1 MIVSGVFLR
10 DNSYYCGFLAVY
22 VLYIG
27 YTLCW
32 RTAMSISSTRKVSS
46 STAPARRTERSY
58 AVGGQGEAF
67 VENIDTTNN
76 VSINNDSNEHH
87 NESEQSFQRPN
98 KKEEKSNISSAPA
111 YVASAIEALAASGV
125 YEQAEEDS
133 EANTSHKIGVYDN
146 NQSIIKEDQQER
158 NSHPYL
164 KHFYEK
170 NEIVEEVDEL
180 V

>member
-1 MIVSGVFLR
+1 
-10 DNSYYCGFLAVY
+10 
-22 VLYIG
+22 
-27 YTLCW
+27 
-32 RTAMSISSTRKVSS
+32 MSISSTRKVSS
-46 STAPARRTERSY
+46 STAPARRTERNY
-58 AVGGQGEAF
+58 AVGGKGEAF

-76 VSINNDSNEHH
+76 VSVNNDYNEHH
-87 NESEQSFQRPN
+87 DESEQSFQKFN
-98 KKEEKSNISSAPA
+98 KKEEKTNISSSPT

-125 YEQAEEDS
+125 FEQDEDQTS
-133 EANTSHKIGVYDN
+133 TTNNSHKIGVYDN
-146 NQSIIKEDQQER
+146 NQSIIKERNSER